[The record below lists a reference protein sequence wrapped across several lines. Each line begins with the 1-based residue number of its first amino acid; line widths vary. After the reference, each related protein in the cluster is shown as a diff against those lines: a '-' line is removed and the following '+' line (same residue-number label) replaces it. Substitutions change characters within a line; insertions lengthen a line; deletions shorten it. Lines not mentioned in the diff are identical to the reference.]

1 MFKEPVETTL
11 SPSNLT
17 DLELLRFAE
26 EFVDGDGMP
35 RDFQKELVKRYT
47 QKILYKF

>member
-17 DLELLRFAE
+17 DKELIRFAE
-26 EFVDGDGMP
+26 EFADGNGMP
-35 RDFQKELVKRYT
+35 HDFQKELLRRF
-47 QKILYKF
+47 ILRII

>member
-26 EFVDGDGMP
+26 EFVEGNGLP
-35 RDFQKELVKRYT
+35 KDFQKELVKRYT
-47 QKILYKF
+47 AKVLYNI